1 MAVLGV
7 DAVLRG
13 VDNYYTNLTARIMNP
28 TDRVNLKPTQ
38 EKLEWVTPKISL
50 MAAVETAGK
59 ADAQSETTVPSLAP
73 LATKFGPS

>member
-1 MAVLGV
+1 
-7 DAVLRG
+7 
-13 VDNYYTNLTARIMNP
+13 MNP
-28 TDRVNLKPTQ
+28 ADRVNLKPTQ

-59 ADAQSETTVPSLAP
+59 ADGQSETTLPSLPPP

>member
-28 TDRVNLKPTQ
+28 ADRVNLKPTQ

-50 MAAVETAGK
+50 MAAGETATKTSKLSVEATLPVTLGG
-59 ADAQSETTVPSLAP
+59 
-73 LATKFGPS
+73 TKFNPS